1 MNYKKIYDN
10 LIKTR
15 SNQTL
20 QLHDYYEN
28 HHIVPKCLGGSDDK
42 HNLVKL
48 TFREHYLAH
57 WLLAKHYNNKKL
69 WNAFSMMV
77 VGSNKHTRV
86 KNGREFQRAKIARVL
101 GMTGENNPMYGKESH
116 CKCHTE
122 QTKEKIRQ
130 SKLGKKRTPFTRSP
144 ATDETKKKISESK
157 KGKVSPIKGR
167 ILPKFECIHCN
178 KMVDKSNMA
187 RWHGDNCKMK

>member
-10 LIKTR
+10 LIETR

-42 HNLVKL
+42 RNLVKL

-77 VGSNKHTRV
+77 VGSNKHTRI
-86 KNGREFQRAKIARVL
+86 KNGRAFQRAKIARVL

-116 CKCHTE
+116 CKSHTE
-122 QTKEKIRQ
+122 ETKEKIRQ
-130 SKLGKKRTPFTRSP
+130 SKLGKKGRHSQGVQQQ
-144 ATDETKKKISESK
+144 TKRRKKFQNQK
-157 KGKVSPIKGR
+157 KEKY
-167 ILPKFECIHCN
+167 LQ
-178 KMVDKSNMA
+178 
-187 RWHGDNCKMK
+187 